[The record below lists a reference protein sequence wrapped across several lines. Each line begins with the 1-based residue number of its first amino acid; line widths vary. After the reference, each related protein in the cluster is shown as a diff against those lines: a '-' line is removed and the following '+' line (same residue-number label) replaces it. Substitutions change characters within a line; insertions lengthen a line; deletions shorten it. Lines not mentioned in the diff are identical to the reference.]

1 MYIRKD
7 DFAYFE
13 RIYGSLNGGRK
24 EEFMNALVRNGD
36 KRELKVVDDDVLD
49 QRGIEVYE
57 LIDRRILKEALK
69 EAKNGGKGHGKV

>member
-13 RIYGSLNGGRK
+13 RIYGSLNSGRK
-24 EEFMNALVRNGD
+24 EEFMNALLRNGD
-36 KRELKVVDDDVLD
+36 KSELKVVDDDVLE

-69 EAKNGGKGHGKV
+69 VAKTGGKGNGKI

>member
-24 EEFMNALVRNGD
+24 EEFMNALVRNED
-36 KRELKVVDDDVLD
+36 KRELKVVDDDYTL
-49 QRGIEVYE
+49 YE
-57 LIDRRILKEALK
+57 KSIVEK
-69 EAKNGGKGHGKV
+69 